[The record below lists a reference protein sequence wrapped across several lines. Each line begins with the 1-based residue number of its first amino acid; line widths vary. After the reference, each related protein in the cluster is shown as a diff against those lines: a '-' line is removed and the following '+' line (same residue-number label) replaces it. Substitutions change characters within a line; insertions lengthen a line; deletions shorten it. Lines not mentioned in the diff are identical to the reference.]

1 MTKGV
6 TCADHAPTV
15 VICVDS
21 DASDT
26 MGGMTRVSRP
36 HLLLGIVLFALIA
49 AWPIAKFLFLFP
61 QDQWQVDVQV
71 YREGGISVLQ
81 GRDIYA
87 QMTQPPQLLPF
98 TYPPIA
104 AFLSIPLALVP
115 FEVAAWGW
123 TLTQL
128 AANVAIVWIAWH
140 RLRDRVGVWAP
151 VLVGVVAAGF
161 LWTQP
166 VGDGI
171 RFAQV
176 NAFLVLACL
185 LDLQRPRARWLSKVP
200 PGVLVGL
207 AMAIKLTPGV
217 FVIHYLLGRRWREAG
232 WAIGTATFVSL
243 AAWFVLPQASFSF
256 WGGALSDPTRL
267 GPNDGS
273 ANQAFR
279 ATLLRRGL
287 DGTELTLAWA
297 PWLLV
302 MGAIVFWIA
311 HRAYRQGDW
320 VAEAAA
326 VGLSGFLLSP
336 VSWVHHLHWIMVI
349 VPAILGW
356 SVLRAR
362 PDPRRLG
369 AAGVVIAW
377 FVCTMPFWGV
387 LWKRE
392 GRSPTWM
399 GDLLIEGNVI
409 GSVVVLLLLGWAVRR
424 TDHEM
429 QGATP
434 AAAPRVSD
442 MESRAR
448 RERAETRA

>member
-1 MTKGV
+1 MTGG
-6 TCADHAPTV
+6 ADP
-15 VICVDS
+15 D
-21 DASDT
+21 DLRR
-26 MGGMTRVSRP
+26 GRVAVGHNGRMRRLSRP
-36 HLLLGIVLFALIA
+36 HLLLGVVLFVLIA
-49 AWPIAKFLFLFP
+49 AWPVAKFLVLFP

-71 YREGGISVLQ
+71 YREGGLSILQ

-104 AFLSIPLALVP
+104 AFLSVPLALVP
-115 FEVAAWGW
+115 FAVAAWGW
-123 TLTQL
+123 TIAQL
-128 AANVAIVWIAWH
+128 LADVAIVWFAWY
-140 RLRDRVGVWAP
+140 RLRERVGVWAP

-185 LDLQRPRARWLSKVP
+185 LDLQRPRQRWLMTVP

-217 FVIHYLLGRRWREAG
+217 FVIHYLLNKRWREAG
-232 WAIGTATFVSL
+232 WAVGTATFVSL
-243 AAWFVLPQASFSF
+243 AAWFVLPQASFAF

-273 ANQAFR
+273 ANQSFR
-279 ATLLRRGL
+279 ATLLRRGIA
-287 DGTELTLAWA
+287 DGPELLLAWA

-302 MGAIVFWIA
+302 MGVVVFWVA
-311 HRAYRQGDW
+311 RRAYRQDDW

-326 VGLSGFLLSP
+326 VGLAGFLLSP
-336 VSWVHHLHWIMVI
+336 VSWVHHLHWIMVV
-349 VPAILGW
+349 VPAILGPA
-356 SVLRAR
+356 VARRRR
-362 PDPRRLG
+362 PDWPRVG
-369 AAGVVIAW
+369 AAAVVVAW
-377 FVCTMPFWGV
+377 FICTMPFWGV

-392 GRSPTWM
+392 LRQPTWV
-399 GDLLIEGNVI
+399 GDLLVEGNVI
-409 GSVVVLLLLGWAVRR
+409 GSVVVLALLAWAVRR
-424 TDHEM
+424 TDREM
-429 QGATP
+429 PATAP
-434 AAAPRVSD
+434 QPAPRV
-442 MESRAR
+442 
-448 RERAETRA
+448 TV

>member
-1 MTKGV
+1 ME
-6 TCADHAPTV
+6 A
-15 VICVDS
+15 
-21 DASDT
+21 
-26 MGGMTRVSRP
+26 MTRVSRP
-36 HLLLGIVLFALIA
+36 HLLLGVVLFVLVA
-49 AWPIAKFLFLFP
+49 AWPVAKFLFLFP

-71 YREGGISVLQ
+71 YREGGLSVLQ
-81 GRDIYA
+81 GRPIYA

-104 AFLSIPLALVP
+104 AFLSVPLALVP
-115 FEVAAWGW
+115 FPVAAWGW
-123 TLTQL
+123 TITQL
-128 AANVAIVWIAWH
+128 LANVAITWIAWY
-140 RLRDRVGVWAP
+140 RLRERVGRWAP

-176 NAFLVLACL
+176 NAFLVLMIL
-185 LDLQRPRARWLSKVP
+185 LDLQRPRHRWLMQVP
-200 PGVLVGL
+200 PGMLVGM

-217 FVIHYLLGRRWREAG
+217 FVIHYLLNKRWREAG
-232 WAIGTATFVSL
+232 WAIGTATFVSV
-243 AAWFVLPQASFSF
+243 AAWLVLPQASFAF

-287 DGTELTLAWA
+287 EGTELTLAWA

-302 MGAIVFWIA
+302 MGALVFWIG

-326 VGLSGFLLSP
+326 IGLAGFLLSP

-349 VPAILGW
+349 VPAILGV

-362 PDPRRLG
+362 PDVRRV
-369 AAGVVIAW
+369 AAAAVVVAW

-392 GRSPTWM
+392 GRSPAWV
-399 GDLLIEGNVI
+399 GDLLVEGNVI
-409 GSVVVLLLLGWAVRR
+409 GSVVVLALLGWAVLR
-424 TDHEM
+424 TDRERAHE
-429 QGATP
+429 TP
-434 AAAPRVSD
+434 VDGPDPAPRVT
-442 MESRAR
+442 A
-448 RERAETRA
+448 

>member
-1 MTKGV
+1 M
-6 TCADHAPTV
+6 
-15 VICVDS
+15 S
-21 DASDT
+21 
-26 MGGMTRVSRP
+26 RVSRP
-36 HLLLGIVLFALIA
+36 HLLLGVVLFVLIA
-49 AWPIAKFLFLFP
+49 AWPVAKFLLLFP

-104 AFLSIPLALVP
+104 AFLSIPLAFVP
-115 FEVAAWGW
+115 FPVAAWGW
-123 TLTQL
+123 TITQL
-128 AANVAIVWIAWH
+128 LANVAITWIAWY
-140 RLRDRVGVWAP
+140 RLRERVGVWAP
-151 VLVGVVAAGF
+151 VLVGIVAAGF

-176 NAFLVLACL
+176 NAFLVLICL
-185 LDLQRPRARWLSKVP
+185 LDLQRPRARWLATVP
-200 PGVLVGL
+200 PGVLVGM

-217 FVIHYLLGRRWREAG
+217 FVIHYLLNRRWREAG

-243 AAWFVLPQASFSF
+243 AAWAVLPQASFAF

-287 DGTELTLAWA
+287 DGAELTLAWA

-302 MGAIVFWIA
+302 MGAIVFWVA
-311 HRAYRQGDW
+311 HRAHRQGDW
-320 VAEAAA
+320 VAEAGA
-326 VGLSGFLLSP
+326 VGLAGFLLSP

-356 SVLRAR
+356 AVLRAR
-362 PDPRRLG
+362 PDARRIG
-369 AAGVVIAW
+369 AAAVVVAW

-392 GRSPTWM
+392 GRDPRFI

-409 GSVVVLLLLGWAVRR
+409 GSVVVLALLAWAVRR
-424 TDHEM
+424 TDRELAS
-429 QGATP
+429 GEVTP
-434 AAAPRVSD
+434 ALRP
-442 MESRAR
+442 AR
-448 RERAETRA
+448 TAETTVAAGD

>member
-1 MTKGV
+1 M
-6 TCADHAPTV
+6 
-15 VICVDS
+15 
-21 DASDT
+21 
-26 MGGMTRVSRP
+26 RRLSRP
-36 HLLLGIVLFALIA
+36 HLILGVVLFVLIA
-49 AWPIAKFLFLFP
+49 AWPVAKFLVFFP

-71 YREGGISVLQ
+71 YREGGLSVLQ

-104 AFLSIPLALVP
+104 AFLSVPLAFVP

-123 TLTQL
+123 TIAQL
-128 AANVAIVWIAWH
+128 AADVAIVWFAWY
-140 RLRDRVGVWAP
+140 RLRERVGVWAP

-185 LDLQRPRARWLSKVP
+185 LDLQRPRQRWLMTVP

-217 FVIHYLLGRRWREAG
+217 FVIHYLINRRWREAG

-243 AAWFVLPQASFSF
+243 AAWFLLPQASFAF

-287 DGTELTLAWA
+287 DGPELLLAWA

-302 MGAIVFWIA
+302 VGVAVYWVA
-311 HRAYRQGDW
+311 RRAYRQGDW
-320 VAEAAA
+320 VAEVAA
-326 VGLSGFLLSP
+326 VGLAGFLLSP

-349 VPAILGW
+349 VPAILGPCVVRW
-356 SVLRAR
+356 RR
-362 PDPRRLG
+362 PDWPRV
-369 AAGVVIAW
+369 AAAAVVVAW
-377 FVCTMPFWGV
+377 FVCTLPFWGV
-387 LWKRE
+387 LWVRAD
-392 GRSPTWM
+392 RDPRWV
-399 GDLLIEGNVI
+399 GDLLQEGNVI
-409 GSVVVLLLLGWAVRR
+409 GSVVVLVLLAWAVRR
-424 TDHEM
+424 SDREM
-429 QGATP
+429 SAAEP
-434 AAAPRVSD
+434 EAAPRV
-442 MESRAR
+442 
-448 RERAETRA
+448 TP

>member
-1 MTKGV
+1 M
-6 TCADHAPTV
+6 
-15 VICVDS
+15 S
-21 DASDT
+21 
-26 MGGMTRVSRP
+26 RLSRP
-36 HLLLGIVLFALIA
+36 HLLLGVLLFAVIA
-49 AWPIAKFLFLFP
+49 AWPLAKFLLLFP

-104 AFLSIPLALVP
+104 AFLSVPLAFVP
-115 FEVAAWGW
+115 FTVAAWAW
-123 TLTQL
+123 SITQL
-128 AANVAIVWIAWH
+128 LANVAIVWIAWY
-140 RLRDRVGVWAP
+140 RVRERVGVWAP
-151 VLVGVVAAGF
+151 VLVGAVAAGF

-176 NAFLVLACL
+176 NAFLVLMCL
-185 LDLQRPRARWLSKVP
+185 LDLRRPRPAWLLKVP
-200 PGVLVGL
+200 PGMLVGM

-217 FVIHYLLGRRWREAG
+217 FVIHYLLNKRWREAG
-232 WAIGTATFVSL
+232 WAIGTATFVSV
-243 AAWFVLPQASFSF
+243 AAWLVLPQASFAF

-287 DGTELTLAWA
+287 EGTELTLAWA

-302 MGAIVFWIA
+302 VGAIVFWVA
-311 HRAYRQGDW
+311 RRAYRQGDW

-356 SVLRAR
+356 ALTRSPV
-362 PDPRRLG
+362 DRRRVG
-369 AAGVVIAW
+369 AAAVVVAW

-392 GRSPTWM
+392 GRDPRWV
-399 GDLLIEGNVI
+399 GDLLVEGNVI
-409 GSVVVLLLLGWAVRR
+409 GSVVVLALLAWAVHR
-424 TDHEM
+424 TDRER
-429 QGATP
+429 ARETP
-434 AAAPRVSD
+434 VVEGDPAPRVS
-442 MESRAR
+442 A
-448 RERAETRA
+448 

>member
-1 MTKGV
+1 
-6 TCADHAPTV
+6 
-15 VICVDS
+15 
-21 DASDT
+21 
-26 MGGMTRVSRP
+26 MGAMTRVSRR
-36 HLLLGIVLFALIA
+36 HLLLGVVLFALIA

-71 YREGGISVLQ
+71 YREGGLSVLQ

-115 FEVAAWGW
+115 FRVAAWGW
-123 TLTQL
+123 TIAQL
-128 AANVAIVWIAWH
+128 AANVAIVWTAWY
-140 RLRDRVGVWAP
+140 RVRERVGVWAP

-171 RFAQV
+171 RFAQI
-176 NAFLVLACL
+176 NAFLVLVCL
-185 LDLQRPRARWLSKVP
+185 LDLQHPRQRWLLKVP
-200 PGVLVGL
+200 PGMLVGL

-217 FVIHYLLGRRWREAG
+217 FVVHYLLCRRWREAG

-243 AAWFVLPQASFSF
+243 AAWFVLPQASFAF

-287 DGTELTLAWA
+287 DGSELLLAWL

-302 MGAIVFWIA
+302 TGFAVFWVA
-311 HRAYRQGDW
+311 RRAWRQGDW

-326 VGLSGFLLSP
+326 VGLAGFLLSP
-336 VSWVHHLHWIMVI
+336 VSWVHHLHWIIVI

-356 SVLRAR
+356 SVLRTR
-362 PDPRRLG
+362 PDPRRV
-369 AAGVVIAW
+369 AAAAVVVAW

-392 GRSPTWM
+392 GRDPAFV

-409 GSVVVLLLLGWAVRR
+409 GSVVVLVLLGWAVRR
-424 TDHEM
+424 TDREM
-429 QGATP
+429 HRLRDRAE
-434 AAAPRVSD
+434 PRVSD
-442 MESRAR
+442 MEAAAR
-448 RERAETRA
+448 REVTAR

>member
-1 MTKGV
+1 M
-6 TCADHAPTV
+6 
-15 VICVDS
+15 S
-21 DASDT
+21 
-26 MGGMTRVSRP
+26 RVSRP
-36 HLLLGIVLFALIA
+36 HLLLGVVLFLVIA
-49 AWPIAKFLFLFP
+49 AWPIAKFLLLFP

-104 AFLSIPLALVP
+104 AFLSVPLAFVP
-115 FEVAAWGW
+115 FPVAAWGW
-123 TLTQL
+123 TIAQL
-128 AANVAIVWIAWH
+128 LANVAITWVAWF
-140 RLRDRVGVWAP
+140 RLRERVGVWAP

-185 LDLQRPRARWLSKVP
+185 LDLQRPRARWLAKVP

-217 FVIHYLLGRRWREAG
+217 FVIHYLLNRRWREAG
-232 WAIGTATFVSL
+232 WAIGTATFVSV
-243 AAWFVLPQASFSF
+243 AAWLALPQASFAF

-287 DGTELTLAWA
+287 EGTELTLAWA

-302 MGAIVFWIA
+302 MGAIVFWVA
-311 HRAYRQGDW
+311 HRAHRQGDW
-320 VAEAAA
+320 IAEVGA
-326 VGLSGFLLSP
+326 VGLAGFLISP

-362 PDPRRLG
+362 PDWRRVG
-369 AAGVVIAW
+369 AAAVVVAW

-387 LWKRE
+387 LWLRE
-392 GRSPTWM
+392 GRDPRWV
-399 GDLLIEGNVI
+399 GDVLVEGNVV
-409 GSVVVLLLLGWAVRR
+409 GSVVVLALLAWAVHR
-424 TDHEM
+424 TD
-429 QGATP
+429 
-434 AAAPRVSD
+434 
-442 MESRAR
+442 
-448 RERAETRA
+448 RERSVGEVTAALRPVPAPGADSGTRVASGG